1 MTDCAKK
8 IVKEGHENDGTR
20 LGVIILNRNE
30 RTSQYKPTV
39 KTVSLQSL
47 QNT

>member
-1 MTDCAKK
+1 MTDGAKK

-20 LGVIILNRNE
+20 LGVIILNGNE